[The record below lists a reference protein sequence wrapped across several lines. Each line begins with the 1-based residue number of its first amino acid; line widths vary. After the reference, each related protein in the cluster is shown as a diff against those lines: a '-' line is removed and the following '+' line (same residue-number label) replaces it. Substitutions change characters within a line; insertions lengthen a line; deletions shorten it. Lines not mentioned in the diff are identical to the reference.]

1 MRHDQELDFKMSS
14 LQKAFSGWRPKADLQ
29 VPSKHNIC
37 IQYLSADF
45 RLEKMATK
53 THFETNTCQ

>member
-1 MRHDQELDFKMSS
+1 LPVHLLCIFCASSSHQVSKGACMRHDQELDFKMSS

-37 IQYLSADF
+37 I
-45 RLEKMATK
+45 
-53 THFETNTCQ
+53 